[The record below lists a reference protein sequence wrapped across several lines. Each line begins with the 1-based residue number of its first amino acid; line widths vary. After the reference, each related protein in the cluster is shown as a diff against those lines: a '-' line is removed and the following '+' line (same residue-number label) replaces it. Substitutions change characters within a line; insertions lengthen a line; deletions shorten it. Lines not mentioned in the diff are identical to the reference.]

1 MSLLLYPAGRDNP
14 SVYNLTYD
22 LDQKR
27 RIDWSGTQNQVW
39 TSPQRTPQKTKFP
52 YWIKTKKT
60 NINPS
65 NQKFYH
71 RKFTIDD
78 SGGKWYLE
86 DELVMATQ
94 GDKFRNNS
102 SMDGYTGGLILMT
115 KYKARDLGLT
125 ESQVIQNYRSD
136 QAVKK
141 SADKYGYEAPH
152 YFFNYRS
159 DGSIE
164 SLYVPP
170 PPPPPIIKYIEVE
183 VPATPPP
190 DKVEAPPEPV
200 FEVSQP
206 EPVIAEQQATV
217 TEPVNPYQLKTNIDP
232 KWMLLAIAIVG
243 ILSAILFTLR
253 SKNA

>member
-1 MSLLLYPAGRDNP
+1 MGYLQNLMETHPNIPALEIPYD
-14 SVYNLTYD
+14 YNYNMQGKT
-22 LDQKR
+22 R
-27 RIDWSGTQNQVW
+27 TDWSGTQAQRW
-39 TSPQRTPQKTKFP
+39 TSPQRAPQKTKFP
-52 YWIKTKKT
+52 YGITKTRT
-60 NINPS
+60 
-65 NQKFYH
+65 
-71 RKFTIDD
+71 TIGNRRHSVDT

-152 YFFNYRS
+152 YFFNYRI

-164 SLYVPP
+164 SIYTPP
-170 PPPPPIIKYIEVE
+170 PPPPPVIKYIEVE

>member
-1 MSLLLYPAGRDNP
+1 MSLLTGEY
-14 SVYNLTYD
+14 STTYD

-27 RIDWSGTQNQVW
+27 RIDWSGTQKQSW

-52 YWIKTKKT
+52 YGLSERQISRWISQDT
-60 NINPS
+60 
-65 NQKFYH
+65 
-71 RKFTIDD
+71 
-78 SGGKWYLE
+78 SGGKWYFE

-94 GDKFRNNS
+94 GDKYRNNS

-115 KYKARDLGLT
+115 KYEARDMGLT
-125 ESQVIQNYRSD
+125 EAQVIANYRSD
-136 QAVKK
+136 EAQKK

-152 YFFNYRS
+152 YFFNYRK

-200 FEVSQP
+200 FEVSKP
-206 EPVIAEQQATV
+206 EPVAEEQRV
-217 TEPVNPYQLKTNIDP
+217 VKVSKPEPVVASSDNT
-232 KWMLLAIAIVG
+232 KWILLAIVGLG
-243 ILSAILFTLR
+243 ILLAILFTLR